1 MEEQRLIQSYGR
13 KRARGLSGAQ
23 KASLETLYDLY
34 GVSVPESETN
44 PNNFFTTDYAQVYC
58 EIGFGN
64 GEHLIQNAKNHPGVA
79 FIGCEPFENGVAATL
94 AKIQEQK
101 LSNVRIYKGD
111 ARILLDKI
119 ADNSF
124 DCFYVLFPDP
134 WHKKRHHKRR
144 LLSEDFIKTLQC
156 KAKSG
161 GQLVVATDCE
171 DYMQQ
176 VQETLKRL
184 HLSHEDDLNILRK
197 KPDWFLNTKY
207 ESKAISQNR
216 SCYYQKIT
224 LNTK

>member
-1 MEEQRLIQSYGR
+1 MEEKRLIQSYGR
-13 KRARGLSGAQ
+13 KRARGLSDAQ
-23 KASLETLYDLY
+23 KTNLESLYNLY
-34 GVSVPESETN
+34 GISVPEAETN
-44 PNNFFTTDYAQVYC
+44 PKDFFLNDYQQMYC

-64 GEHLIQNAKNHPGVA
+64 GEHLIQNAKNHPNIA

-94 AKIQEQK
+94 AKIHEQK

-111 ARILLDKI
+111 ARVLLDKI
-119 ADNSF
+119 KDSSF

-144 LLSEDFIKTLQC
+144 LLSEDFIKTLQR
-156 KAKSG
+156 KAKSE
-161 GQLVVATDCE
+161 GQLVIATDCE

-176 VQETLKRL
+176 IQETLKTL
-184 HLSHEDDLNILRK
+184 NLSHEDDLNTLQE

-216 SCYYQKIT
+216 PCYYQKIA
-224 LNTK
+224 LNAK